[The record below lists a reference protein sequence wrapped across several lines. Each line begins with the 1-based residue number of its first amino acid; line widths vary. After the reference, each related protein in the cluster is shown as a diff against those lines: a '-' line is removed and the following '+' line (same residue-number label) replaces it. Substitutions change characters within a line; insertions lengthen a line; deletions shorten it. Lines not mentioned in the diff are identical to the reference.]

1 MILFIAFH
9 WTEGSQNLKKYHRSK
24 GLINQKKSVLGS
36 RPPRCVNK
44 CLNCRP
50 CMATLVI
57 SPHHKV
63 GQIHKAK
70 ITAEKDEGYYLMSWK
85 CKCGNKFFQPWKLLY
100 SYKLL
105 GRYCAQDI
113 VALAFLCI

>member
-1 MILFIAFH
+1 MDSPKIYHSRLKTSVTLILIIFLTLFASNL
-9 WTEGSQNLKKYHRSK
+9 EGSQNLKKYHRSK

-85 CKCGNKFFQPWKLLY
+85 CKCGNKFFQP
-100 SYKLL
+100 
-105 GRYCAQDI
+105 
-113 VALAFLCI
+113 